1 MADTD
6 LNKARVG
13 WIGTGRMGSAMAR
26 RLVEAGVKL
35 SVWNRTKEK
44 AQPLAELGATI
55 VNAPRDLAGMDIVF
69 TILANDANF
78 TEVTTGDGGLLAEGG
93 PNPGIMVDLTTI
105 SENASRNVRAIAK
118 ARGTA
123 MLDSPVSGNDKAVE
137 AGALSIVASGDKHA
151 FDRAKPY
158 LEAIGKSVSYVGDGE
173 KARMVKICH
182 NVILGIVA
190 QSMAE
195 ITVLAEKGGVPRH
208 AFLEFLNSSVM
219 GSTFSAYKTPAYV
232 NLDFTPTFTP
242 VLLRKD
248 MDLGLAA
255 ARELGVPMP
264 VAAAARECVQA
275 LIGNGYVDCDF
286 AALIEQ
292 EAKNAGYKI
301 ESEDVEVGTGL

>member
-208 AFLEFLNSSVM
+208 AFLKFLNSSVM

>member
-190 QSMAE
+190 QSMVE

>member
-208 AFLEFLNSSVM
+208 AFQEFLNSSVM

>member
-158 LEAIGKSVSYVGDGE
+158 LEAIGKSVSNVGDGE

>member
-6 LNKARVG
+6 LNSLRVG
-13 WIGTGRMGSAMAR
+13 WIGTGRMGLAMAR
-26 RLVEAGVKL
+26 RLLDAGVEL
-35 SVWNRTKEK
+35 SVWNRTKAK
-44 AQPLAELGATI
+44 AEPLAEHGATI
-55 VNAPRDLAGMDIVF
+55 VDSPRDLAGMDVVF
-69 TILANDANF
+69 TILANDVNF
-78 TEVTTGDGGLLAEGG
+78 TEVTTGDGGLLVEGG

-105 SENASRNVRAIAK
+105 SEAASRNVREIAK
-118 ARGTA
+118 SRGTV

-137 AGALSIVASGDKHA
+137 AGAISIITSGDA
-151 FDRAKPY
+151 AAYDTVEPY
-158 LEAIGKSVSYVGDGE
+158 LATIGRSVSYAGEGE

-182 NVILGIVA
+182 NVLLGIVA

-208 AFLEFLNSSVM
+208 AFLEFLNNSVM
-219 GSTFSAYKTPAYV
+219 GSTFTAYKTPAYV
-232 NLDFTPTFTP
+232 NLDFTPTFTAP
-242 VLLRKD
+242 LLRKD

-264 VAAAARECVQA
+264 VASAARECVQA
-275 LIGNGYVDCDF
+275 LIGNGYTDCDF

-292 EAKNAGYKI
+292 EAKNAGYEI